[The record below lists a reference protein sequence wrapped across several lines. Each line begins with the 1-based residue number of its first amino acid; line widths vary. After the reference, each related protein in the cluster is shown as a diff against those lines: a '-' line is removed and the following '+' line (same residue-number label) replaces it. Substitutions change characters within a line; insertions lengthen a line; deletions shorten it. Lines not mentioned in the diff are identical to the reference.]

1 MFSQNL
7 ALIKK
12 GLQLPYYFLDLLDRV
27 IGQNL
32 ALIKKGLQPGSLL
45 FGLFERNWFRQNL
58 ALIKK
63 GLQANR
69 GTGSLETP
77 FVLSAYN

>member
-1 MFSQNL
+1 M
-7 ALIKK
+7 
-12 GLQLPYYFLDLLDRV
+12 GDGYV
-27 IGQNL
+27 C
-32 ALIKKGLQPGSLL
+32 
-45 FGLFERNWFRQNL
+45 QNL

-77 FVLSAYN
+77 FVWEGACQFCGG